1 MILKLR
7 GARARSLCT
16 LSCRWRNPVSM
27 ESQQIHV
34 FVCSARRGLF
44 GGSRARNSTPEGGT
58 DASSSVWRK
67 KFEGSCVMQDLYF
80 AASVSPPLLAVL
92 QCQYPALPL
101 PLFFPLH
108 PQRPFFSCVVT
119 RAPLSLWVGKQQML
133 KTSGIIITIKST
145 IRPKAQ
151 HEIVSPNK
159 NHFVILRLHV
169 VHCLHVPSLVYCD
182 SSPHTPSWCHECSPE
197 HQTWINLLLKIVPN
211 KHRDYFPWE
220 NHQHAAVL
228 WTFGIFLEALQ

>member
-1 MILKLR
+1 
-7 GARARSLCT
+7 
-16 LSCRWRNPVSM
+16 M

-58 DASSSVWRK
+58 DASSSVRRK

-92 QCQYPALPL
+92 QCQYPPL
-101 PLFFPLH
+101 PLALF
-108 PQRPFFSCVVT
+108 FFSFFSFILCFLFFFCVVT

-159 NHFVILRLHV
+159 NPFVILRLHV

-211 KHRDYFPWE
+211 KHRDCFHWE

-228 WTFGIFLEALQ
+228 

>member
-1 MILKLR
+1 MHGLFARCHAGDVILYLWSRSRFTYLSAVLGEACLVEVGQGIRLLR
-7 GARARSLCT
+7 GEPTPRLLCEERSLKAAAWCRIFILLPQSRL
-16 LSCRWRNPVSM
+16 LSS
-27 ESQQIHV
+27 
-34 FVCSARRGLF
+34 LF
-44 GGSRARNSTPEGGT
+44 Y
-58 DASSSVWRK
+58 SVNI
-67 KFEGSCVMQDLYF
+67 
-80 AASVSPPLLAVL
+80 
-92 QCQYPALPL
+92 
-101 PLFFPLH
+101 PLFLFLFFFFLH

-220 NHQHAAVL
+220 NHQHEAVL

>member
-16 LSCRWRNPVSM
+16 LSCRWCNPVSV

-101 PLFFPLH
+101 PLFFFLH

-145 IRPKAQ
+145 IRPK
-151 HEIVSPNK
+151 S
-159 NHFVILRLHV
+159 
-169 VHCLHVPSLVYCD
+169 
-182 SSPHTPSWCHECSPE
+182 T
-197 HQTWINLLLKIVPN
+197 TWNC
-211 KHRDYFPWE
+211 F
-220 NHQHAAVL
+220 
-228 WTFGIFLEALQ
+228 T

>member
-16 LSCRWRNPVSM
+16 LSCRWRNPVSV

-101 PLFFPLH
+101 PFFFFPSSSAS
-108 PQRPFFSCVVT
+108 FFFLCGDSGSSE
-119 RAPLSLWVGKQQML
+119 SLGW
-133 KTSGIIITIKST
+133 KTADAENFWDYYYHQIHDKTKST
-145 IRPKAQ
+145 
-151 HEIVSPNK
+151 
-159 NHFVILRLHV
+159 
-169 VHCLHVPSLVYCD
+169 
-182 SSPHTPSWCHECSPE
+182 
-197 HQTWINLLLKIVPN
+197 TWNC
-211 KHRDYFPWE
+211 F
-220 NHQHAAVL
+220 
-228 WTFGIFLEALQ
+228 T

>member
-1 MILKLR
+1 MILKLQ

-16 LSCRWRNPVSM
+16 LSCRWCNPVSV

-101 PLFFPLH
+101 PLFFFLH

-159 NHFVILRLHV
+159 NPFVILSHEAPCCPLFT
-169 VHCLHVPSLVYCD
+169 CPLISLL
-182 SSPHTPSWCHECSPE
+182 W
-197 HQTWINLLLKIVPN
+197 LKPT
-211 KHRDYFPWE
+211 Y
-220 NHQHAAVL
+220 AVL
-228 WTFGIFLEALQ
+228 VPRMLTGAPDVD

>member
-1 MILKLR
+1 
-7 GARARSLCT
+7 
-16 LSCRWRNPVSM
+16 
-27 ESQQIHV
+27 
-34 FVCSARRGLF
+34 
-44 GGSRARNSTPEGGT
+44 
-58 DASSSVWRK
+58 
-67 KFEGSCVMQDLYF
+67 MQDLYF

-159 NHFVILRLHV
+159 NPFVILSHEAPCCPLFT
-169 VHCLHVPSLVYCD
+169 CPLISL
-182 SSPHTPSWCHECSPE
+182 
-197 HQTWINLLLKIVPN
+197 L
-211 KHRDYFPWE
+211 
-220 NHQHAAVL
+220 
-228 WTFGIFLEALQ
+228 

>member
-16 LSCRWRNPVSM
+16 LSCRWCNPVSV

-58 DASSSVWRK
+58 DTSSSVWRK

-101 PLFFPLH
+101 PLFFFSFILSVL
-108 PQRPFFSCVVT
+108 FFPCVVT

-159 NHFVILRLHV
+159 NPFVILSHEAPCCPLFT
-169 VHCLHVPSLVYCD
+169 CPLISLL
-182 SSPHTPSWCHECSPE
+182 W
-197 HQTWINLLLKIVPN
+197 LKPT
-211 KHRDYFPWE
+211 Y
-220 NHQHAAVL
+220 AVL
-228 WTFGIFLEALQ
+228 VPRMLTGAPDVD

>member
-7 GARARSLCT
+7 GARSLCT

-108 PQRPFFSCVVT
+108 PQRPFFFLCGDSGSSE
-119 RAPLSLWVGKQQML
+119 SLGW
-133 KTSGIIITIKST
+133 KTADAENFWDYYYHQIHDKTKST
-145 IRPKAQ
+145 
-151 HEIVSPNK
+151 
-159 NHFVILRLHV
+159 
-169 VHCLHVPSLVYCD
+169 
-182 SSPHTPSWCHECSPE
+182 
-197 HQTWINLLLKIVPN
+197 TWNC
-211 KHRDYFPWE
+211 F
-220 NHQHAAVL
+220 
-228 WTFGIFLEALQ
+228 T